1 MSDQSHVPST
11 SFVAI
16 PSSTSL
22 HEGKWT
28 QDEHEAF
35 LTGRTKYGNKWTKIA
50 TIIQTQT
57 VIQIKRH
64 AQICDKK

>member
-1 MSDQSHVPST
+1 VSDQSNVPST

-16 PSSTSL
+16 PSSTL

-35 LTGRTKYGNKWTKIA
+35 LTGCMKYGNKWMKNA
-50 TIIQTQT
+50 TTIQT
-57 VIQIKRH
+57 
-64 AQICDKK
+64 